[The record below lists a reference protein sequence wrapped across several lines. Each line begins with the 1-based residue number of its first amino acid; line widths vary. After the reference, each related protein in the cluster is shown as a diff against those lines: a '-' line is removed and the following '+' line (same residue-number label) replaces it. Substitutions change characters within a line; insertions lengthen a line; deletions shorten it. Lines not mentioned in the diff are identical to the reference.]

1 MKIFICCS
9 KHLYDKIQ
17 PIRAKLEEAGHV
29 ITLPDSFDDPMK
41 EEEMKK
47 LSKEEHVRW
56 KGEMLRLQEKKI
68 KDVDAL
74 VIVNFEKHG
83 QLNYIGGATFLE
95 MFKAWELGKKIF
107 LMNTIPQN
115 ILEDEIKGF
124 EPIILNGNLEMVK

>member
-9 KHLYDKIQ
+9 KHIYDRVP
-17 PIRAKLEEAGHV
+17 PIKEYLEKAGHR
-29 ITLPDSFDDPMK
+29 ITLPNSFDAPMK

-47 LSKEEHVRW
+47 LSRKEHASW

-68 KDVDAL
+68 REVDAL

-83 QLNYIGGATFLE
+83 QENYIGGATFLE

-107 LMNTIPQN
+107 LMNPIPKN
-115 ILEDEIKGF
+115 IFEDEIMGF
-124 EPIILNGNLEMVK
+124 EPVILNGNLELVK